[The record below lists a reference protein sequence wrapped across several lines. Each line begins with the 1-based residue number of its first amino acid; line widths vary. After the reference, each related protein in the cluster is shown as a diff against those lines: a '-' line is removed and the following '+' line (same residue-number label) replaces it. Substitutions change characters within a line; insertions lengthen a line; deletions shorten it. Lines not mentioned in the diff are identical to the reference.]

1 MLVRFTRALFKGM
14 DWGSKSENY
23 EAVAQLCAD
32 TIKSNLESQ
41 LSQLGDAHWFS
52 LDDIKSGMAD
62 GTVESYYKNMQNDFV
77 QAETLTP
84 EEVVEDV
91 SQFVLFDVINEAL
104 Q

>member
-1 MLVRFTRALFKGM
+1 
-14 DWGSKSENY
+14 
-23 EAVAQLCAD
+23 
-32 TIKSNLESQ
+32 
-41 LSQLGDAHWFS
+41 
-52 LDDIKSGMAD
+52 MAD